1 MTKHFPTS
9 PIDLAA
15 VRAQLDDVHSAT
27 SRAQEEPLDISLR
40 IAAEEQWKQLGKRV
54 PALLA
59 NLQQAQAALE
69 RANAVADFAADPP
82 VDDELLAIARGA
94 DASARP
100 TEEAAGARR
109 ELYARGA
116 RDAIA
121 GVLAVHHPQT
131 RYSYDDGETSH
142 PTEDD
147 AHRYFEADPYWTA
160 GVPLPELYTLE
171 VCAECGALERRGQ
184 ELYQDSLW
192 PCRTIKTITPWRLI
206 A

>member
-1 MTKHFPTS
+1 MHITTTV
-9 PIDLAA
+9 DMGA
-15 VRAQLDDVHSAT
+15 VRAQLDDVRIAHT
-27 SRAQEEPLDISLR
+27 RAQEEPLDISLR

-69 RANAVADFAADPP
+69 RAHAVADFAPDPP

-94 DASARP
+94 DASAQA
-100 TEEAAGARR
+100 TEEASTARR

-121 GVLAVHHPQT
+121 GVLAVHHAQT

-147 AHRYFEADPYWTA
+147 AHRYFEADPYWTP
-160 GVPLPELYTLE
+160 GVPLPELYTFE
-171 VCAECGALERRGQ
+171 VCTECDVMERRSQ

-192 PCRTIKTITPWRLI
+192 PCRTIKTITPWKLI
-206 A
+206 P